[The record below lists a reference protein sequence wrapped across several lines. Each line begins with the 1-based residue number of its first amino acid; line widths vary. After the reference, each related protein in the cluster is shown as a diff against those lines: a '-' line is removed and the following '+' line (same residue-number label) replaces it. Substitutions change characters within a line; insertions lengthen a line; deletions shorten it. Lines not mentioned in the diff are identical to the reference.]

1 MALQKGLSQIMGLIS
16 KILFYI
22 TIANITS
29 LALYNYLK
37 GGCCELGVGF
47 FPVVTSD
54 RTRGNGPKL
63 RQGRFR
69 LGNTTSRK
77 ECSGTGMGCS
87 GRWWSHWPWRC
98 SKKVWMLYWRTW
110 EQTRSHINFLHQL
123 CLPQSQRLGIWAGH
137 DLFTAGC
144 TQLMESFSTEKMSE
158 CDSDIPFLCKSYFIC
173 WESAEVRPVPP
184 NFMRMRLWS
193 KHSSAK

>member
-1 MALQKGLSQIMGLIS
+1 MCRDKAQRRLRGDLI
-16 KILFYI
+16 
-22 TIANITS
+22 
-29 LALYNYLK
+29 ALYNYLK
-37 GGCCELGVGF
+37 GGCSELGVSLF
-47 FPVVTSD
+47 SHVTSD
-54 RTRGNGPKL
+54 RRLEGMASNCAREGSGWP
-63 RQGRFR
+63 
-69 LGNTTSRK
+69 LGNTASLK
-77 ECSGTGMGCS
+77 GWSGTGMGCS

-110 EQTRSHINFLHQL
+110 EQKRSHINFLHQL